1 MSLSNEV
8 SQIYK
13 LNFTL
18 NRTVGNS
25 IITKNTSKQKNGRLQ
40 SQFYPFFFN
49 LSKQNLSQEMEQVFL
64 KIDTDNSGNLSLEEV
79 VLFLKSITDD
89 ISEDNIEKI
98 FEGIDTSGDK
108 VVDLEEFKVKFYYTR
123 TCQF

>member
-1 MSLSNEV
+1 
-8 SQIYK
+8 
-13 LNFTL
+13 
-18 NRTVGNS
+18 
-25 IITKNTSKQKNGRLQ
+25 
-40 SQFYPFFFN
+40 
-49 LSKQNLSQEMEQVFL
+49 MEQVFL

-108 VVDLEEFKVKFYYTR
+108 VVAQGHSMRIFVRKMVQECGVWQKKPLTSPD
-123 TCQF
+123 

>member
-1 MSLSNEV
+1 
-8 SQIYK
+8 
-13 LNFTL
+13 
-18 NRTVGNS
+18 
-25 IITKNTSKQKNGRLQ
+25 
-40 SQFYPFFFN
+40 
-49 LSKQNLSQEMEQVFL
+49 MEQVFL

-108 VVDLEEFKVKFYYTR
+108 VVDLEEFKVNFLLYTILQILR
-123 TCQF
+123 HCLNWTHNWKKMYQFLQLFLRRP

>member
-8 SQIYK
+8 SQILK
-13 LNFTL
+13 LNLTL
-18 NRTVGNS
+18 NRTIQNS
-25 IITKNTSKQKNGRLQ
+25 IITKNSRKQKIGTLQ
-40 SQFYPFFFN
+40 SHFF
-49 LSKQNLSQEMEQVFL
+49 LQEMEQVFL

>member
-1 MSLSNEV
+1 
-8 SQIYK
+8 
-13 LNFTL
+13 
-18 NRTVGNS
+18 
-25 IITKNTSKQKNGRLQ
+25 
-40 SQFYPFFFN
+40 
-49 LSKQNLSQEMEQVFL
+49 MEQVFL

-108 VVDLEEFKVKFYYTR
+108 VVDLEEFKVNFLVYTNCR
-123 TCQF
+123 FRHIVSTRPTIGKKMYQFLQFSNIIF